1 MAVLAS
7 AAGAATPVTIGAGH
21 KPGVAVDPAGTAYI
35 AWYGPE
41 SNVTSLHFCRLPRGA
56 SACAVTTTIA
66 APGTTLSRPFVTVD
80 GATVRVISYRYGLTG
95 PRFDEI
101 WEFTSTDGGA
111 TFDAGHSIGVVPFDE
126 AARAPGDTVLVATSA
141 FFEGLVVQNVPLA
154 GSSAG
159 ESRAVLSGD
168 HVYNGTVGLADA
180 NTPVTVFADASGNA
194 QVRRATGVNLNDPA
208 AWAPAVDIGYADYP
222 RLAGGPSGL
231 FLLSGTLSNALT
243 VRKYD
248 GTTFGSGVTIAP
260 VGDDAQA
267 HLTEDPAGRLHA
279 VYGHFTAAGI
289 ELDYATSDDGTAW
302 QSGPLLVSTDV
313 SQGFNDLR
321 AAVAADHVGVAAWDT
336 AGSSSEVRVVGI
348 GPTGGASPVP
358 GKSVVVR
365 AVSGRV
371 FVTPPGGKRT
381 RLSATSG
388 IPVGALVD
396 TRQGRVRLTSAAT
409 GSGATQTAD
418 FYQGAFKV
426 RQRAG
431 KGALTTDIVL
441 NGVSRSQC
449 ATLRAASAAAV
460 TKKKGPHAVL
470 SKLWGSGKG
479 RFRTKGRYSS
489 ATVRGTIWL
498 TADRCDGTLTI
509 VKRGTVS
516 VRDLR
521 RHKTVKV
528 KAGHSY
534 LARAR

>member
-336 AGSSSEVRVVGI
+336 AGSSSEVRVMGI